1 MFIQNDLSRC
11 LQPEEVEEL
20 VATYEQIL
28 RDLDIVERSSPI
40 AQAIARELTE
50 LVYQG
55 VRNRTQLTD
64 LVMEE
69 LRSG

>member
-20 VATYEQIL
+20 VAAYEQIL

-50 LVYQG
+50 LAYQG

>member
-11 LQPEEVEEL
+11 LKPEEVEEL

-50 LVYQG
+50 LAYQG

>member
-11 LQPEEVEEL
+11 FQPEEVGEL
-20 VATYEQIL
+20 VAAYEQIL

-50 LVYQG
+50 LAYQG

>member
-50 LVYQG
+50 LAYQG

>member
-11 LQPEEVEEL
+11 LQPEEVAEL
-20 VATYEQIL
+20 VAAYEQIL

>member
-11 LQPEEVEEL
+11 LQPEQVEEL
-20 VATYEQIL
+20 VAAYEQIL